1 MKTSAWIACAVLAA
15 AASSMAAEE
24 TAAPAPLPPASEVD
38 AAVAAY
44 REAGT
49 VPPVLVEGTLTRYP
63 YGHAEA
69 KVVCP
74 VLEVCD
80 VSFDP
85 GETIT
90 SVAVGD
96 SERWRVIEST
106 AGTGASKTTHAVIK
120 ALAPGL
126 RTNMLAYSDR
136 GRTYALTLIAPAEKG
151 KAETPIRRVA
161 FYYPDDTVTR
171 WQSAEEER
179 TAAEAEAANAQ
190 EGFLSVRS
198 LDSLNWKY
206 TVVRGGKLPWT
217 PDQIFDDGAHTY
229 VRFPEV
235 ITSLEL
241 PALLVVGGNSKEAQL
256 PNFRV
261 INERWYK
268 VDGVF
273 RELRLSLGVGA
284 SQKSVSIQNKAYP
297 KG

>member
-1 MKTSAWIACAVLAA
+1 MRTTAWIVCAVLAA
-15 AASSMAAEE
+15 AASGAAAEE
-24 TAAPAPLPPASEVD
+24 TQAPAAPPPASEVD

-80 VSFDP
+80 VAFDA

-106 AGTGASKTTHAVIK
+106 AGTGPGKATHAVIK

-151 KAETPIRRVA
+151 KTETPVRRVA
-161 FYYPDDTVTR
+161 FYYPDETVTS
-171 WQSAEEER
+171 WQSAEKL
-179 TAAEAEAANAQ
+179 EAEAANAQ

-198 LDSLNWKY
+198 LDALNWKY

-273 RELRLSLGVGA
+273 RELRLSLGVGS
-284 SQKSVSIQNKAYP
+284 SQKSVFIENKAYP

>member
-1 MKTSAWIACAVLAA
+1 MKIWTLLVCATVAA
-15 AASSMAAEE
+15 ATHPAVAQEVV
-24 TAAPAPLPPASEVD
+24 AAPTDVES
-38 AAVAAY
+38 AVTAY
-44 REAGT
+44 RESGQA
-49 VPPVLVEGTLTRYP
+49 PPVLTEGNLTRYP

-69 KVVCP
+69 RLVCP

-80 VSFDP
+80 IAFDA
-85 GETIT
+85 GETIS

-96 SERWRVIEST
+96 SERWRVIET
-106 AGTGASKTTHAVIK
+106 TTGAGPQKTTHAIVK

-136 GRTYALTLIAPAEKG
+136 GRTYSLALLSPPEKG
-151 KAETPIRRVA
+151 KGEVPIRRVG
-161 FYYPDDTVTR
+161 FYYPDETVAV
-171 WQSAEEER
+171 W
-179 TAAEAEAANAQ
+179 AEAEEAEQKAVEAQ

-206 TVVRGGKLPWT
+206 RVARGERLPWA

-235 ITSLEL
+235 ITSMEL
-241 PALLVVGGNSKEAQL
+241 PALLVVGGQSKEAQL

-261 INERWYK
+261 INERWFK

-273 RELRLSLGVGA
+273 RELRLSLGVGRT
-284 SQKSVSIQNKAYP
+284 QKSVVIENRSYP

>member
-1 MKTSAWIACAVLAA
+1 MKTCALIAWAALAGA
-15 AASSMAAEE
+15 ALPA
-24 TAAPAPLPPASEVD
+24 TAQDTPASVEG
-38 AAVAAY
+38 AAVDPVEAAVTAY
-44 REAGT
+44 RETGSA
-49 VPPVLVEGTLTRYP
+49 PPVLTEGPLTRYP

-69 KVVCP
+69 RLVCP

-80 VSFDP
+80 IAFDA

-106 AGTGASKTTHAVIK
+106 AGTGGQKKTHAIVK

-136 GRTYALTLIAPAEKG
+136 GRTYSLALISPAEKG
-151 KAETPIRRVA
+151 KSETPVRRVG
-161 FYYPDDTVTR
+161 FYYPDETVAV
-171 WQSAEEER
+171 WVDNEK
-179 TAAEAEAANAQ
+179 AAQEAAATQ

-198 LDSLNWKY
+198 LDALNWKY
-206 TVVRGGKLPWT
+206 RVARGERLPWA

-235 ITSLEL
+235 IASMEL
-241 PALLVVGGNSKEAQL
+241 PALLVVGGQSKEAQL

-273 RELRLSLGVGA
+273 RELRLNLGVGRT
-284 SQKSVSIQNKAYP
+284 QKTVLIENKAYP

>member
-1 MKTSAWIACAVLAA
+1 MKTYAWIACSVLAA
-15 AASSMAAEE
+15 AASTLSAQEVPGPAAG
-24 TAAPAPLPPASEVD
+24 PPVSEID

-44 REAGT
+44 RESGT
-49 VPPVLVEGTLTRYP
+49 LPPVLVEGALTRYP

-80 VSFDP
+80 VSFDA

-96 SERWRVIEST
+96 AERWRVIEST
-106 AGTGASKTTHAVIK
+106 AGAGTSRTTHAVIK

-136 GRTYALTLIAPAEKG
+136 GRTYALTLISPVEKG
-151 KAETPIRRVA
+151 KPETPIRRVG
-161 FYYPDDTVTR
+161 FYYPDETVTS
-171 WQSAEEER
+171 WQSAEEEQ
-179 TAAEAEAANAQ
+179 AEAAKAE

-206 TVVRGGKLPWT
+206 MVVRGGKLPWT

-241 PALLVVGGNSKEAQL
+241 PALLVVGGNSKDAQL

-268 VDGVF
+268 VDGVY

-284 SQKSVSIQNKAYP
+284 SQKSVFIQNKAYP